1 MLDGANWCSIF
12 GIIVFTV
19 APIQDALAYTKAC
32 KMHKAKKVSR
42 IKNFTQLVLDENIIK
57 ILFY

>member
-32 KMHKAKKVSR
+32 
-42 IKNFTQLVLDENIIK
+42 
-57 ILFY
+57 